1 MASGVS
7 VTILGT
13 AQDGGIPQAGCSCQ
27 RCLDAHRDLKL
38 RKYPVS
44 LGILGVDGTKH
55 IIEITK
61 NLSEQLV
68 IWTPDK
74 NELFIPE
81 TVSITHLHLGHIEGI
96 GQLGKPVMG
105 LREVDVYLSP
115 KNKDVFDNR
124 SDIVLMEDE
133 GNIRTHSKNFYHPF
147 EPKDGCGFSLQFI
160 PIPHRSELGDNAA
173 IIIKA
178 EGKSILFMPDQD
190 SWSDTLDYHSKENI
204 RDFLKMFDIDEALI
218 DGTFWSM
225 DELPRRDIS
234 KIPHPTIQETIQ
246 LLGSKREGD
255 PEISFLH
262 LNHSNPVNDLGSEQ
276 RKVVEENGW
285 KISEIGDVLKL

>member
-115 KNKDVFDNR
+115 NNKDIFDNR
-124 SDIVLMEDE
+124 SDIELMEDE
-133 GNIRTHSKNFYHPF
+133 GNIRTHSKNFYRPF
-147 EPKDGCGFSLQFI
+147 EPKGGCGFSLQFI

-178 EGKSILFMPDQD
+178 EEKSILFMPDQD
-190 SWSDTLDYHSKENI
+190 SWRDTLDYHSKDNI

-225 DELPRRDIS
+225 EELPGRNIS
-234 KIPHPTIQETIQ
+234 EIPHPTIQKSLQ
-246 LLGSKREGD
+246 LLGRKMEDD
-255 PEISFLH
+255 PRISFLH
-262 LNHSNPVNDLGSEQ
+262 LNHSNPVNDIGSKQ
-276 RKVVEENGW
+276 RKLVEENGW

>member
-44 LGILGVDGTKH
+44 LGILGIDGTKH

-61 NLSEQLV
+61 NLPEQLV

-74 NELFIPE
+74 NQLFIPE

-105 LREVDVYLSP
+105 LREVDIYLSP
-115 KNKDVFDNR
+115 NNKDIFDNR

-178 EGKSILFMPDQD
+178 EEKSILFMPDQD
-190 SWSDTLDYHSKENI
+190 SWDDTLDYHSKDTI

-246 LLGSKREGD
+246 LLGKKRKGD

-276 RKVVEENGW
+276 RKVVEGNGW
-285 KISEIGDVLKL
+285 KISEMGDVLNL

>member
-13 AQDGGIPQAGCSCQ
+13 AQDGGIPQAGCSCR

-81 TVSITHLHLGHIEGI
+81 TVSITHLHLGHVEGI

-190 SWSDTLDYHSKENI
+190 SWGETLDYHSKENI

-246 LLGSKREGD
+246 LLGRKREGD

>member
-1 MASGVS
+1 MTSGVS

-13 AQDGGIPQAGCSCQ
+13 AQDGGIPQAGCSCR
-27 RCLDAHRDLKL
+27 RCLDAHIDLKL

-81 TVSITHLHLGHIEGI
+81 TVSITHLHLGHVEGI

-190 SWSDTLDYHSKENI
+190 SWGETLDYHSKENI

-246 LLGSKREGD
+246 LLGRKRKGD

-276 RKVVEENGW
+276 RKVVEGNGW
-285 KISEIGDVLKL
+285 KISEMGDVLKL

>member
-1 MASGVS
+1 MTSGVS

-13 AQDGGIPQAGCSCQ
+13 AQDGGIPQAGCSCR

-68 IWTPDK
+68 IWSPDK

-81 TVSITHLHLGHIEGI
+81 TVSITHLHLGHVEGI

-190 SWSDTLDYHSKENI
+190 SWGDTLDYHSKENI
-204 RDFLKMFDIDEALI
+204 RDFLKMFDIDEAFI

-276 RKVVEENGW
+276 RKVIEENGW

>member
-13 AQDGGIPQAGCSCQ
+13 AQDGGIPQAGCSCR

-81 TVSITHLHLGHIEGI
+81 TVSITHLHLGHVEGI

-190 SWSDTLDYHSKENI
+190 SWGETLDYHSKENI

>member
-81 TVSITHLHLGHIEGI
+81 TVSITHLHLGHVEGI

-190 SWSDTLDYHSKENI
+190 SWGETLDYHSKENI

-225 DELPRRDIS
+225 DELLRRDIS

>member
-81 TVSITHLHLGHIEGI
+81 TVSITHLHLGHVEGI

-190 SWSDTLDYHSKENI
+190 SWGCLLYTSPSP
-204 RDFLKMFDIDEALI
+204 RD
-218 DGTFWSM
+218 S
-225 DELPRRDIS
+225 
-234 KIPHPTIQETIQ
+234 
-246 LLGSKREGD
+246 
-255 PEISFLH
+255 
-262 LNHSNPVNDLGSEQ
+262 
-276 RKVVEENGW
+276 
-285 KISEIGDVLKL
+285 

>member
-13 AQDGGIPQAGCSCQ
+13 AQDGGIPQAGCSCR

-61 NLSEQLV
+61 NLSEQLL

-81 TVSITHLHLGHIEGI
+81 TVSITHLHLGHVEGI

-115 KNKDVFDNR
+115 KNKGVFDNR

-225 DELPRRDIS
+225 EELPGRNIS
-234 KIPHPTIQETIQ
+234 EIPHPTIQKSLQ
-246 LLGSKREGD
+246 LLGRKMEED
-255 PEISFLH
+255 PRISFLH
-262 LNHSNPVNDLGSEQ
+262 LNHSNPVNDIGSKQ
-276 RKVVEENGW
+276 RKLVEENGW

>member
-1 MASGVS
+1 MTSGVS

-81 TVSITHLHLGHIEGI
+81 TVSITHLHLGHVEGI

-190 SWSDTLDYHSKENI
+190 SWGETLDYHSKENI

-246 LLGSKREGD
+246 LLGRKRKGD

-276 RKVVEENGW
+276 RKVVEGNGW
-285 KISEIGDVLKL
+285 KISEMGDVLKL

>member
-1 MASGVS
+1 MTSGVS

-115 KNKDVFDNR
+115 NNKDIFDNR

-190 SWSDTLDYHSKENI
+190 SWGETLDYHSKENI
-204 RDFLKMFDIDEALI
+204 RAFLKMFDIDEALI

-246 LLGSKREGD
+246 LLGRKRKGD

-276 RKVVEENGW
+276 RKVVEGNGW
-285 KISEIGDVLKL
+285 KISEMGDVLKL

>member
-1 MASGVS
+1 MTSGVS

-13 AQDGGIPQAGCSCQ
+13 AQDGGIPQAGCSCR
-27 RCLDAHRDLKL
+27 RCLDAHIDLKL

-81 TVSITHLHLGHIEGI
+81 TVSITHLHLGHVEGI

>member
-1 MASGVS
+1 MAPGVS

-105 LREVDVYLSP
+105 LREVDIYLSP
-115 KNKDVFDNR
+115 NNKDIFDNR

-178 EGKSILFMPDQD
+178 EEKSILFMPDQD
-190 SWSDTLDYHSKENI
+190 SWGDTLDYHSKDNI
-204 RDFLKMFDIDEALI
+204 RDFLKKFDIDEALI

-246 LLGSKREGD
+246 LLGKKRKGD

-276 RKVVEENGW
+276 RKVVEGNGW
-285 KISEIGDVLKL
+285 KISEMGDVLNL

>member
-105 LREVDVYLSP
+105 LREVDIYLSP
-115 KNKDVFDNR
+115 NNKDIFDNR

-178 EGKSILFMPDQD
+178 EEKSILFMPDQD
-190 SWSDTLDYHSKENI
+190 SWGETLDYHSIDNI

-225 DELPRRDIS
+225 EELPRRDIS
-234 KIPHPTIQETIQ
+234 KIPHPTIEETIQ
-246 LLGSKREGD
+246 LLGRKKKGD

-276 RKVVEENGW
+276 RKVVEGNGW
-285 KISEIGDVLKL
+285 KISEMGDVLNL

>member
-13 AQDGGIPQAGCSCQ
+13 AQDGGIPQAGCSCR

-133 GNIRTHSKNFYHPF
+133 GNIRTHSKKFYHPF

-225 DELPRRDIS
+225 DELPGRDIS

-246 LLGSKREGD
+246 LLGRKRKGD

-276 RKVVEENGW
+276 RKVVEGNGW
-285 KISEIGDVLKL
+285 KISEMGDVLKL

>member
-1 MASGVS
+1 MTSGVS

-13 AQDGGIPQAGCSCQ
+13 AQDGGIPQAGCSCR

-81 TVSITHLHLGHIEGI
+81 TVSITHLHLGHVEGI

-218 DGTFWSM
+218 DGTFWNM
-225 DELPRRDIS
+225 NELPRRDIS

>member
-1 MASGVS
+1 MSEVS

-13 AQDGGIPQAGCSCQ
+13 AQDGGIPQAGCSCK
-27 RCLDAHRDLKL
+27 RCQEAHENLKL

-61 NLSEQLV
+61 NLSEQLM
-68 IWTPDK
+68 IWTPNG

-81 TVSITHLHLGHIEGI
+81 TVSITHLHLGHVEGI

-105 LREVDVYLSP
+105 LSAVEVYLSQN
-115 KNKDVFDNR
+115 NKQILDNR
-124 SDIVLMEDE
+124 SDIKLMKDED
-133 GNIRTHSKNFYHPF
+133 NIRIYSKDFHHPF
-147 EPKDGCGFSLQFI
+147 EPRKGCGFRLQFI
-160 PIPHRSELGDNAA
+160 PIPHRSELGDTAA
-173 IIIKA
+173 IIIK
-178 EGKSILFMPDQD
+178 GKSKNILFMPDQD
-190 SWSDTLDYHSKENI
+190 SWKDTLDYYSKENI

-225 DELPRRDIS
+225 DELPGRDIS
-234 KIPHPTIQETIQ
+234 KIPHPTIEDSIK
-246 LLGSKREGD
+246 LLGRKKEEA

-262 LNHSNPVNDLGSEQ
+262 LNHSNPVNDLGSKQ
-276 RKVVEENGW
+276 RKIVEKNGW
-285 KISEIGDVLKL
+285 KISEMGDVLKL